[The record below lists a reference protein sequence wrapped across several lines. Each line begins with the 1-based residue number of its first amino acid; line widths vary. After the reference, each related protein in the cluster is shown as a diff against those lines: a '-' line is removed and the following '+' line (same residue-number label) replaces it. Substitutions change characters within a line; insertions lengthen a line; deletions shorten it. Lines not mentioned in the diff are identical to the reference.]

1 MMMGF
6 MALPTGAPTNEFYES
21 WADYLQ
27 PYPTIFLKMAA
38 ILGHWI
44 AVLFYNLGA
53 AVLDAWNAAWK
64 LADFSSLFTSKHG
77 DTMTGFQ
84 LTQYIGI
91 FFMIGLIIMSI
102 MMAIQIM
109 QFTMTSGR
117 RGKEWPAGVVTALIV
132 IWIVPLLISGGTSVA
147 KAMNSTMLGSETQQN
162 VLTKIWRSNTVDLTK
177 LANADFDVHGGNP
190 NQYSPLT
197 DDSKNDVVKT
207 TIFTDVLDEDNQKK
221 LVPNKNNRNIFIKKY
236 GSNTPVDLDKGSF
249 LTKSAAA
256 EVYPRVKTNW
266 FGIIAAEI
274 VFAIVGFVAI
284 TELLVRFYRL
294 AYYSLTLLVF
304 AFRDMEGK
312 KAMQILHVMEGS
324 IIGVAILP
332 LNLLMFFGFTQW
344 GITTIGD
351 LNIGWAPYT
360 ILVIALMIAGM
371 KGLMGGFAL
380 IDDWTGVPTGSGA
393 TMTGMVGAAAT
404 AAGVA
409 RGVTETGKAVG
420 STVKNAGTNLRD
432 KVTQAGE
439 KAAKMREAVNQA
451 GENSGLMPNKPMPMR
466 HSDAAST
473 LPGMNSDA
481 PNSPS
486 ENKGKGLPN
495 QFAQPA
501 TPNQPQGP
509 DAKSEAPADNNA
521 VSPMNAPYP
530 TDTNKPE
537 GDNTPSS
544 FSAPYPTDAD
554 KPEGDNTPS
563 SLSAPYPTD
572 TNKPEGDNAPS
583 SLSAPYPT
591 DTNKSEGDEVP
602 SSLNVPYPTDGDMPQ
617 GPVVP
622 LGNSPKSDAPNPGTP
637 GSNGATRGL
646 NLNSAMSS
654 QATQGNQQNKLGETG
669 VAPMPNRPAQPNDG
683 HGTSQPNMRDLPQ
696 GAPSVPGGSKTT
708 GSATSE
714 QTVTNSALS
723 GQPQP
728 TQPVSTAQPKPVT
741 PTGRTNSGSAFEQAK
756 ARTKRNAHVTR
767 AGGNAARQ

>member
-84 LTQYIGI
+84 LTQYIGV

-177 LANADFDVHGGNP
+177 LANANFDVHGGNP
-190 NQYSPLT
+190 NQYSPIT

-207 TIFTDVLDEDNQKK
+207 TAFTDVLDEY
-221 LVPNKNNRNIFIKKY
+221 NRKALIPEVSKRHVFEQKY
-236 GSNTPVDLDKGSF
+236 GSKDKQKLDEGSY
-249 LTKSAAA
+249 LTKAAAA

-344 GITTIGD
+344 GVSTIGD

-380 IDDWTGVPTGSGA
+380 IDDWTGVPTGLGA
-393 TMTGMVGAAAT
+393 TVTGMVGAAAT

-466 HSDAAST
+466 HSDAEST
-473 LPGMNSDA
+473 LPGMNSVA

-486 ENKGKGLPN
+486 ENKSNGLPN

-501 TPNQPQGP
+501 TPNQTQES
-509 DAKSEAPADNNA
+509 DVKSESPANNNA
-521 VSPMNAPYP
+521 GSPMN
-530 TDTNKPE
+530 
-537 GDNTPSS
+537 
-544 FSAPYPTDAD
+544 
-554 KPEGDNTPS
+554 
-563 SLSAPYPTD
+563 APYPTD

-646 NLNSAMSS
+646 NLNNAMSS
-654 QATQGNQQNKLGETG
+654 QPTQGNQQNKLGDTG

-683 HGTSQPNMRDLPQ
+683 HGISQPNMRDLPQ
-696 GAPSVPGGSKTT
+696 GAPSVPGGNKTT

-714 QTVTNSALS
+714 RTVTNSTLS
-723 GQPQP
+723 GQQQP
-728 TQPVSTAQPKPVT
+728 TQPVSTAKPASTAQPKPVT

-756 ARTKRNAHVTR
+756 AWTKRNAHVTR